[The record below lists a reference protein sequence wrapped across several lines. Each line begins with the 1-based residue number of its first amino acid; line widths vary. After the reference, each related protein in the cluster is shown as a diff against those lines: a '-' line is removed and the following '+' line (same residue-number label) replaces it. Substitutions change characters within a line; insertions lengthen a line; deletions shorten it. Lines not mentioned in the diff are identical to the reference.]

1 MMVTMSDDVN
11 LGGLGR
17 RTVLCGVGVA
27 GVAALAGC
35 AGGDD
40 EPKGLAPSLKGKEIA
55 KTADVPVGGG
65 KILADVKVV
74 VTQPT
79 QGTFKAFSAV
89 CTHQGCLTGKVAGG
103 LVQCPCHGSEFKI
116 TDGSVAR
123 GPASRPLQE
132 YSVQVKGDGIVLI

>member
-1 MMVTMSDDVN
+1 MVTMSDDVAP
-11 LGGLGR
+11 GGFGR
-17 RTVLCGVGVA
+17 RTVLCGVGVV

-40 EPKGLAPSLKGKEIA
+40 KPAGLAPSMKGKEIA

-65 KILADVKVV
+65 KILADIKVV

-79 QGTFKAFSAV
+79 QGTFKAFTAV

-116 TDGSVAR
+116 ADGSVAR
-123 GPASRPLQE
+123 GPAAKPLQE
-132 YSVQVKGDGIVLI
+132 YPVQVKGDGIVLI